1 MEWAVIFMAVEK
13 CQKDGED
20 PFYRNRVCGIVIL
33 IRECRDNNGIFNRRR
48 YMSLQFIIGSS
59 GSGKSCYAYQNIIEQ
74 AGLHPDKLYYVI
86 VPEQFTMQTQKTL
99 VEMSP
104 GRGILN
110 IDILSF
116 ERLAYRVL
124 EEVGGD
130 SRALLEETG
139 KSMVL
144 QKMVQQHGKDLSYL
158 GGQMRKAGYLDE
170 VKSILSEFMQY
181 DIKDSDIEEMIEDSA
196 DRTLL
201 QMKLKDV
208 SVLYQAFTGYLKNH
222 YMTGEEVMDA
232 LEKALPFSEKMKNSV
247 LLLDGYTGF
256 TPIQMRVVG
265 ELLSVCEKVMVTVTM
280 DAAENLT
287 LRGKPYQ
294 LFYMSRQ
301 MIHGLS
307 ELTRDIEDP
316 VLLNNVKRSRFA
328 QAPALKFL
336 EKNIFRYRKNV
347 YKQKQ
352 DEICMFSAVSPLA
365 EMKETA
371 RRIARLVREKGCRY
385 GEIAVITG
393 NLEEYGSLAGQVF
406 REAGIPY
413 FIDEKH
419 TVLMNP
425 FVEYFRAA
433 LEMAVQDFSYESVF
447 RYLRCGMSCVT
458 REEADLLENYVL
470 ALGIRGFKRWDE
482 KWVRIYRGMPAESIQ
497 ELNEIR
503 ERFAEE
509 TRELAL
515 NFKGGR
521 KTVREYCMILY
532 EFAVKSKVQ
541 QKLKAREKKFR
552 DQGDKAMEKE
562 YAQIYGIVMELLDSM
577 VDILGEEVVSRQDF
591 RQLLET
597 GLTQAKV
604 ALIPPSMDQVLVG
617 DMERTRLKDIRALF
631 FVGVN
636 EGNIPKNTA
645 GGGILTELDR
655 EFFQDQGIQL
665 APGPKELMNM
675 QRFYLYLNMT
685 KPRELLCLSFCQ
697 SDSQG
702 KALGPAFLINNIR
715 DMFPEMEVEQ
725 CSEEQEAME
734 LLELPG
740 ISLDY
745 LLRGLA
751 GEDYRENPVFQE
763 LYSWYIESPQYR
775 TVVEELVKAA
785 FTQKP
790 SDQIGKAVAG
800 ILYGEISPYSATRL
814 ERYAAC
820 AFAHFLQYGLK
831 VTERAEYEFRAMD
844 MGNVMH
850 MALERFAVEVRKEG
864 LDWAELTEEERNQLI
879 DSCLDQVSADYG
891 NTVLKSSARNEY
903 VIERTRRILR
913 RTVWALQEQ
922 LKHGDFRPEGF
933 EVIFGG
939 GRIDRVDIME
949 DAEKNRVYVKVIDY
963 KTGNTSFDLLALYH
977 GLQLQLMI
985 YLDGALQVEQ
995 KKYPDKEIVP
1005 AGVFY
1010 YNVKDPMIQEK
1021 IHADVES
1028 VSDQMLK
1035 KLKMNGLVQADDDV
1049 SFRIDNTLSSIPV
1062 SVNKDGNFS
1071 RRSSVASKKQ
1081 FDALGAYVRQK
1092 ICDIRESILDG
1103 NAAVEPYELGK
1114 KNACTYCPYST
1125 VCGFDRKIP
1134 GYEFHRLPSFSEN
1147 DLWKKIVKED
1157 E

>member
-1 MEWAVIFMAVEK
+1 
-13 CQKDGED
+13 
-20 PFYRNRVCGIVIL
+20 
-33 IRECRDNNGIFNRRR
+33 
-48 YMSLQFIIGSS
+48 MSLQFIIGGS

-74 AGLHPDKLYYVI
+74 AGQHPEKFYYVI

-104 GRGILN
+104 GKGILN

-130 SRALLEETG
+130 SRTLLEETG

-144 QKMVQQHGKDLSYL
+144 QKMVQQHGKELSYL
-158 GGQMRKAGYLDE
+158 GGQMRKTGYLDE

-181 DIKDSDIEEMIEDSA
+181 DIQDSDVEEMIRDSA

-208 SVLYQAFTGYLKNH
+208 SVLYQAFKGYLKDH

-232 LEKALPFSEKMKNSV
+232 LEKALPFSGKLKNSV

-265 ELLSVCEKVMVTVTM
+265 ELLTVCEKVMVTVTM
-280 DAAENLT
+280 DAAESLT
-287 LRGKPYQ
+287 TRGKPYQ

-301 MIHGLS
+301 MLHGLS
-307 ELTRDIEDP
+307 GLTRDIEEP
-316 VLLNNVKRSRFA
+316 VLLKDVRKSRFA
-328 QAPALKFL
+328 KAPALHFL

-347 YKQKQ
+347 YRRKQ
-352 DEICMFSAVSPLA
+352 DEICMFSAVNPLS
-365 EMKETA
+365 EMEETA

-393 NLEEYGSLAGQVF
+393 NLEEYGNLARQVF
-406 REAGIPY
+406 EESDIPY

-433 LEMAVQDFSYESVF
+433 LEMAVQDFTYESVF

-470 ALGIRGFKRWDE
+470 ALGIRGFKHWDE
-482 KWVRIYRGMPAESIQ
+482 KWVRIYRGMPPESIQ
-497 ELNEIR
+497 TLNEIR
-503 ERFAEE
+503 ERFADE

-515 NFKGGR
+515 SFKGGK
-521 KTVREYCMILY
+521 KTVREYCTILY
-532 EFAVKSKVQ
+532 EFAVKSQVQ
-541 QKLKAREKKFR
+541 QKLKDQEKKFR
-552 DQGDKAMEKE
+552 ELGDKAMEKE

-577 VDILGEEVVSRQDF
+577 VEILGDEVVNRQDF

-636 EGNIPKNTA
+636 EGNIPKNTS

-655 EFFQDQGIQL
+655 EFFEEKGVQL

-702 KALGPAFLINNIR
+702 KALSPAFLVNNIQ
-715 DMFPEMEVEQ
+715 DMFPEMEIRQ
-725 CSEEQEAME
+725 CGDLNNPME

-740 ISLDY
+740 ISMDY
-745 LLRGLA
+745 FLRELS
-751 GEDYRENPVFQE
+751 GEAYQQNPVFQE
-763 LYSWYIESPQYR
+763 LYSWYLESPVYR
-775 TVVEELVKAA
+775 TVVEKLVRAA
-785 FTQKP
+785 FSERP

-850 MALERFAVEVRKEG
+850 MALEKFAVELRKEG

-879 DSCLDQVSADYG
+879 DNCLDQVSADYG
-891 NTVLKSSARNEY
+891 NTILKSSARNEY
-903 VIERTRRILR
+903 MIERTRRILH

-949 DAEKNRVYVKVIDY
+949 EPEKNRVYVKVIDY

-995 KKYPDKEIVP
+995 RKYPDKEIVP

-1028 VSDQMLK
+1028 VSSQMLK

-1062 SVNKDGNFS
+1062 SVNKDGSFS
-1071 RRSSVASKKQ
+1071 RRSSVASRKQ

-1114 KNACTYCPYST
+1114 KNACTYCAYST

-1134 GYEFHRLPSFSEN
+1134 GYEFHRLPSFSES

>member
-1 MEWAVIFMAVEK
+1 
-13 CQKDGED
+13 
-20 PFYRNRVCGIVIL
+20 
-33 IRECRDNNGIFNRRR
+33 
-48 YMSLQFIIGSS
+48 MSLQFIIGSS

-74 AGLHPDKLYYVI
+74 AGLHPDRLYYVI

-104 GRGILN
+104 GKGILN

-130 SRALLEETG
+130 SRTLLEETG

-144 QKMVQQHGKDLSYL
+144 QKMVQQHGKELSYL

-208 SVLYQAFTGYLKNH
+208 SVLYQAFTGYLKDH

-232 LEKALPFSEKMKNSV
+232 LEKALPFSEKMKSSV

-328 QAPALKFL
+328 QTPALNFL

-352 DEICMFSAVSPLA
+352 DEISMFSAVSPLA

-447 RYLRCGMSCVT
+447 RYLRCSMSCVT

-482 KWVRIYRGMPAESIQ
+482 KWMRIYRGMPAESIQ

-521 KTVREYCMILY
+521 KTVREYCTILY
-532 EFAVKSKVQ
+532 EFAVKSQVQ
-541 QKLKAREKKFR
+541 QKLKAREKKFH

-577 VDILGEEVVSRQDF
+577 VEILGEEVVSRQDF

-715 DMFPEMEVEQ
+715 DMFPQMEVEQ
-725 CSEEQEAME
+725 CSGEQEPME

-775 TVVEELVKAA
+775 TVVEKLVKAA

-903 VIERTRRILR
+903 MIERTRRILR

-949 DAEKNRVYVKVIDY
+949 EAEKNRVYVKVIDY

-1062 SVNKDGNFS
+1062 SVNKDGSFS
-1071 RRSSVASKKQ
+1071 RRSSVASRKQ

-1134 GYEFHRLPSFSEN
+1134 GYEFHRLPSFSES

>member
-1 MEWAVIFMAVEK
+1 
-13 CQKDGED
+13 
-20 PFYRNRVCGIVIL
+20 
-33 IRECRDNNGIFNRRR
+33 
-48 YMSLQFIIGSS
+48 
-59 GSGKSCYAYQNIIEQ
+59 
-74 AGLHPDKLYYVI
+74 
-86 VPEQFTMQTQKTL
+86 
-99 VEMSP
+99 
-104 GRGILN
+104 
-110 IDILSF
+110 
-116 ERLAYRVL
+116 
-124 EEVGGD
+124 
-130 SRALLEETG
+130 
-139 KSMVL
+139 
-144 QKMVQQHGKDLSYL
+144 
-158 GGQMRKAGYLDE
+158 
-170 VKSILSEFMQY
+170 
-181 DIKDSDIEEMIEDSA
+181 
-196 DRTLL
+196 
-201 QMKLKDV
+201 
-208 SVLYQAFTGYLKNH
+208 
-222 YMTGEEVMDA
+222 
-232 LEKALPFSEKMKNSV
+232 
-247 LLLDGYTGF
+247 
-256 TPIQMRVVG
+256 
-265 ELLSVCEKVMVTVTM
+265 
-280 DAAENLT
+280 
-287 LRGKPYQ
+287 
-294 LFYMSRQ
+294 
-301 MIHGLS
+301 
-307 ELTRDIEDP
+307 
-316 VLLNNVKRSRFA
+316 
-328 QAPALKFL
+328 
-336 EKNIFRYRKNV
+336 
-347 YKQKQ
+347 
-352 DEICMFSAVSPLA
+352 
-365 EMKETA
+365 
-371 RRIARLVREKGCRY
+371 
-385 GEIAVITG
+385 
-393 NLEEYGSLAGQVF
+393 
-406 REAGIPY
+406 
-413 FIDEKH
+413 
-419 TVLMNP
+419 
-425 FVEYFRAA
+425 
-433 LEMAVQDFSYESVF
+433 MAVQDFSYESVF

-482 KWVRIYRGMPAESIQ
+482 KWVRIYKGMPAESIQ

-503 ERFAEE
+503 EHFAEE

-515 NFKGGR
+515 SFKGGK
-521 KTVREYCMILY
+521 KTVREYCTILY
-532 EFAVKSKVQ
+532 EFAVKSQVQ
-541 QKLKAREKKFR
+541 QKLKAQERKFHDR
-552 DQGDKAMEKE
+552 GDKAMEKE

-577 VDILGEEVVSRQDF
+577 VEILGEETVSRQDF

-655 EFFQDQGIQL
+655 EFFQNQGIQL

-725 CSEEQEAME
+725 CSAGQEPME

-745 LLRGLA
+745 FLRGLA

-763 LYSWYIESPQYR
+763 LYSWYLESPEYR
-775 TVVEELVKAA
+775 TVVESFVKAA
-785 FTQKP
+785 FTQRP

-831 VTERAEYEFRAMD
+831 VTERAEYEFKAMD

-903 VIERTRRILR
+903 MIERTRRILR

-949 DAEKNRVYVKVIDY
+949 ETEKNRVYVKVIDY

-1062 SVNKDGNFS
+1062 SVNKDGSFS
-1071 RRSSVASKKQ
+1071 RRSSVASRKQ
-1081 FDALGAYVRQK
+1081 FDALGSYVRRK

-1134 GYEFHRLPSFSEN
+1134 GYEFHRLPSFSES

>member
-1 MEWAVIFMAVEK
+1 
-13 CQKDGED
+13 
-20 PFYRNRVCGIVIL
+20 
-33 IRECRDNNGIFNRRR
+33 
-48 YMSLQFIIGSS
+48 MSLQFIIGGS

-74 AGLHPDKLYYVI
+74 AGQHPEKFYYVI

-104 GRGILN
+104 GKGILN

-130 SRALLEETG
+130 SRTLLEETG

-144 QKMVQQHGKDLSYL
+144 QKMVQQHGKELSYL
-158 GGQMRKAGYLDE
+158 GGQMRKTGYLDE

-181 DIKDSDIEEMIEDSA
+181 DIQDSDVEEMIRDSA

-208 SVLYQAFTGYLKNH
+208 SVLYQAFKGYLKDH

-232 LEKALPFSEKMKNSV
+232 LEKALPFSGKLKNSV

-265 ELLSVCEKVMVTVTM
+265 ELLTVCEKVMVTVTM
-280 DAAENLT
+280 DAAESLT
-287 LRGKPYQ
+287 TRGKPYQ

-301 MIHGLS
+301 MLHGLS
-307 ELTRDIEDP
+307 GLTRDIEEP
-316 VLLNNVKRSRFA
+316 VLLKDVRKSRFA
-328 QAPALKFL
+328 KAPALHFL

-347 YKQKQ
+347 YKNSQ
-352 DEICMFSAVSPLA
+352 DEICMFAAVNPLS
-365 EMKETA
+365 EMEETA
-371 RRIARLVREKGCRY
+371 RRIARLVRKKGCRY

-393 NLEEYGSLAGQVF
+393 NLEEYGKLARQVF
-406 REAGIPY
+406 EESGIPY

-447 RYLRCGMSCVT
+447 RYLRCGMSCVI

-470 ALGIRGFKRWDE
+470 ALGIRGFKHWDE
-482 KWVRIYRGMPAESIQ
+482 KWVRIYRGMPPESIQ
-497 ELNEIR
+497 TLNEIR
-503 ERFAEE
+503 ERFADE

-515 NFKGGR
+515 SFKGGK
-521 KTVREYCMILY
+521 KTVREYCTILY
-532 EFAVKSKVQ
+532 EFAVKSQVQ
-541 QKLKAREKKFR
+541 QKLKDQEKKFR
-552 DQGDKAMEKE
+552 ELGDKAMEKE

-577 VDILGEEVVSRQDF
+577 VEILGDEVVNRQDF

-636 EGNIPKNTA
+636 EGNIPKNTS

-655 EFFQDQGIQL
+655 EFFEEKGVQL

-702 KALGPAFLINNIR
+702 KALSPAFLVNNIQ
-715 DMFPEMEVEQ
+715 DMFPEMEIRQ
-725 CSEEQEAME
+725 CGDLNNPME

-740 ISLDY
+740 ISMDY
-745 LLRGLA
+745 FLRELS
-751 GEDYRENPVFQE
+751 GEAYQQNPVFQE
-763 LYSWYIESPQYR
+763 LYSWYLESPVYR
-775 TVVEELVKAA
+775 TVVEKLVRAA
-785 FTQKP
+785 FSERP

-850 MALERFAVEVRKEG
+850 MALEKFAVELRKEG

-891 NTVLKSSARNEY
+891 NTILKSSARNEY
-903 VIERTRRILR
+903 MIERTRRILH

-949 DAEKNRVYVKVIDY
+949 EPEKNRVYVKVIDY

-995 KKYPDKEIVP
+995 RKYPDKEIVP

-1028 VSDQMLK
+1028 VSSQMLK

-1062 SVNKDGNFS
+1062 SVNKDGSFS
-1071 RRSSVASKKQ
+1071 RRSSVASRKQ

-1114 KNACTYCPYST
+1114 KNACTYCAYST

-1134 GYEFHRLPSFSEN
+1134 GYEFHRLPSFSES

>member
-1 MEWAVIFMAVEK
+1 MA
-13 CQKDGED
+13 
-20 PFYRNRVCGIVIL
+20 
-33 IRECRDNNGIFNRRR
+33 
-48 YMSLQFIIGSS
+48 LQFIIGSS
-59 GSGKSCYAYQNIIEQ
+59 GSGKSCYAYQDIIEQ
-74 AGLHPDKLYYVI
+74 AGQHPDRLYYVI

-104 GRGILN
+104 GKGILN

-208 SVLYQAFTGYLKNH
+208 SVLYQAFIGYLKDH

-265 ELLSVCEKVMVTVTM
+265 ELLAVCEKVMVTVTM
-280 DAAENLT
+280 DAAENLAM
-287 LRGKPYQ
+287 RGKPYQ

-307 ELTRDIEDP
+307 ELTRDIEEP
-316 VLLNNVKRSRFA
+316 ILLKNVKRSRFA
-328 QAPALKFL
+328 QAPALHFL

-352 DEICMFSAVSPLA
+352 DAICMFSAVSPLS
-365 EMKETA
+365 EMEETA

-393 NLEEYGSLAGQVF
+393 NLEEYGSLARQVF
-406 REAGIPY
+406 NESGIPY

-425 FVEYFRAA
+425 FVEYFRAT

-470 ALGIRGFKRWDE
+470 ALGIRGFKHWDE

-515 NFKGGR
+515 SFKGGR
-521 KTVREYCMILY
+521 KTVREYCTILY
-532 EFAVKSKVQ
+532 EFAVKSQVQ
-541 QKLKAREKKFR
+541 QKLKAQEKKFH

-562 YAQIYGIVMELLDSM
+562 YAQIYGIVMELMDSM
-577 VDILGEEVVSRQDF
+577 VEILGEETVSRQDF

-631 FVGVN
+631 FAGVN

-685 KPRELLCLSFCQ
+685 KPRELLCLSFCR

-725 CSEEQEAME
+725 CSGKQEPME

-745 LLRGLA
+745 FLRGLS
-751 GEDYRENPVFQE
+751 GEEYRENPVFQE
-763 LYSWYIESPQYR
+763 LYSWYLESPDYR
-775 TVVEELVKAA
+775 TVVESLVKAA
-785 FTQKP
+785 FTQRP

-831 VTERAEYEFRAMD
+831 VTERAEYEFKAMD

-864 LDWAELTEEERNQLI
+864 LDWAELTEEERDQII
-879 DSCLDQVSADYG
+879 DSCLDQVAADYG

-903 VIERTRRILR
+903 MIERTRRILR

-949 DAEKNRVYVKVIDY
+949 ETEKNRVYVKVIDY

-1010 YNVKDPMIQEK
+1010 YNVKDPMIQDK

-1062 SVNKDGNFS
+1062 SVNKDGSFS
-1071 RRSSVASKKQ
+1071 RRSSVASRKQ

-1134 GYEFHRLPSFSEN
+1134 GYEFHRLPSFSES

>member
-1 MEWAVIFMAVEK
+1 
-13 CQKDGED
+13 
-20 PFYRNRVCGIVIL
+20 
-33 IRECRDNNGIFNRRR
+33 
-48 YMSLQFIIGSS
+48 MSLQFIIGGS

-74 AGLHPDKLYYVI
+74 AGQHPEKLYYVI

-104 GRGILN
+104 GKGILN

-130 SRALLEETG
+130 SRTLLEETG

-144 QKMVQQHGKDLSYL
+144 QKMVQQHGKELSYL
-158 GGQMRKAGYLDE
+158 GGQMRKIGYLDE

-181 DIKDSDIEEMIEDSA
+181 DIQDSDVEEMIRDSA

-208 SVLYQAFTGYLKNH
+208 SVLYQAFKGYLKDH

-232 LEKALPFSEKMKNSV
+232 LEKALPFSQKLKNSV

-265 ELLSVCEKVMVTVTM
+265 ELLTVCEKVMVTVTM
-280 DAAENLT
+280 DAAESLT
-287 LRGKPYQ
+287 TRGKPYQ

-301 MIHGLS
+301 MLHGLS
-307 ELTRDIEDP
+307 GLTRDIEEP
-316 VLLNNVKRSRFA
+316 VLLKDVRKSRFA
-328 QAPALKFL
+328 KAPALHFL

-347 YKQKQ
+347 CRKKQ
-352 DEICMFSAVSPLA
+352 DEICMFSSVNPLS
-365 EMKETA
+365 EMEETA
-371 RRIARLVREKGCRY
+371 RRIARLVRKKGCRY

-393 NLEEYGSLAGQVF
+393 NLEEYGKLARQVF
-406 REAGIPY
+406 EESGIPY

-470 ALGIRGFKRWDE
+470 ALGIRGFKHWDE
-482 KWVRIYRGMPAESIQ
+482 KWVRIYRGMPPESIQ
-497 ELNEIR
+497 TLNEIR
-503 ERFAEE
+503 ERFADE

-515 NFKGGR
+515 SFKGGK
-521 KTVREYCMILY
+521 KTVREYCTILY
-532 EFAVKSKVQ
+532 EFAVKSQVQ
-541 QKLKAREKKFR
+541 QKLKDQEKKFR
-552 DQGDKAMEKE
+552 ELGDKAMEKE

-577 VDILGEEVVSRQDF
+577 VEILGDEVVNRQDF

-636 EGNIPKNTA
+636 EGNIPKNTS

-655 EFFQDQGIQL
+655 EFFEEKGVQL

-702 KALGPAFLINNIR
+702 KALSPAFLVNNIQ
-715 DMFPEMEVEQ
+715 DMFPEMEIRQ
-725 CSEEQEAME
+725 CGDLNNPME

-740 ISLDY
+740 ISMDY
-745 LLRGLA
+745 FLRELS
-751 GEDYRENPVFQE
+751 GEAYQQNPVFQE
-763 LYSWYIESPQYR
+763 LYSWYLESPVYR
-775 TVVEELVKAA
+775 TVVEKLVRAA
-785 FTQKP
+785 FSERP

-850 MALERFAVEVRKEG
+850 MALEKFAVELRKEG

-891 NTVLKSSARNEY
+891 NTILKSSARNEY
-903 VIERTRRILR
+903 MIERTRRILH

-949 DAEKNRVYVKVIDY
+949 EPEKNRVYVKVIDY

-995 KKYPDKEIVP
+995 RKYPDKEIVP

-1028 VSDQMLK
+1028 VSSQMLK

-1062 SVNKDGNFS
+1062 SVNKDGSFS
-1071 RRSSVASKKQ
+1071 RRSSVASRKQ

-1114 KNACTYCPYST
+1114 KNACTYCAYST

-1134 GYEFHRLPSFSEN
+1134 GYEFHRLPSFSES

>member
-1 MEWAVIFMAVEK
+1 
-13 CQKDGED
+13 
-20 PFYRNRVCGIVIL
+20 
-33 IRECRDNNGIFNRRR
+33 
-48 YMSLQFIIGSS
+48 MSLQFIIGSS

-74 AGLHPDKLYYVI
+74 AGMHPDRLYYVI

-104 GRGILN
+104 GKGILN

-130 SRALLEETG
+130 NRALLEETG

-144 QKMVQQHGKDLSYL
+144 QKMVQQHGKELSYL

-208 SVLYQAFTGYLKNH
+208 SVLYQAFTGYLKDH

-232 LEKALPFSEKMKNSV
+232 LEKALPFSEKMKSSV

-307 ELTRDIEDP
+307 ELTRDIEEP
-316 VLLNNVKRSRFA
+316 VLLKNVKRSRFA
-328 QAPALKFL
+328 QAPALNFL

-352 DEICMFSAVSPLA
+352 DEISMFSAVSPLA

-458 REEADLLENYVL
+458 GEEADLLENYVL
-470 ALGIRGFKRWDE
+470 ALGIRGFRRWDE

-521 KTVREYCMILY
+521 KTVREYCTILY
-532 EFAVKSKVQ
+532 EFAVKSKIQ
-541 QKLKAREKKFR
+541 QKLKAREKKFH

-577 VDILGEEVVSRQDF
+577 VEILGEEVVSRQDF

-715 DMFPEMEVEQ
+715 DMFPQMEVEQ
-725 CSEEQEAME
+725 CSGEQEPME

-775 TVVEELVKAA
+775 TVVEKLVKAA

-903 VIERTRRILR
+903 MIERTRRILR

-949 DAEKNRVYVKVIDY
+949 EAEKNRVYVKVIDY

-1062 SVNKDGNFS
+1062 SVNKDGSFS
-1071 RRSSVASKKQ
+1071 RRSSVASRKQ

-1134 GYEFHRLPSFSEN
+1134 GYEFHRLPSFSES

>member
-1 MEWAVIFMAVEK
+1 
-13 CQKDGED
+13 
-20 PFYRNRVCGIVIL
+20 
-33 IRECRDNNGIFNRRR
+33 
-48 YMSLQFIIGSS
+48 MSLQFIIGGS

-74 AGLHPDKLYYVI
+74 AGQHPEKLYYVI

-104 GRGILN
+104 GKGILN

-130 SRALLEETG
+130 SRTLLEETG

-144 QKMVQQHGKDLSYL
+144 QKMVQQHGKELSYL
-158 GGQMRKAGYLDE
+158 GGQMRKTGYLDE

-181 DIKDSDIEEMIEDSA
+181 DIQDSDVEEMIRDSA

-208 SVLYQAFTGYLKNH
+208 SVLYQAFKEYLKDH

-232 LEKALPFSEKMKNSV
+232 LEKALPFSGKLKNSV

-265 ELLSVCEKVMVTVTM
+265 ELLTVCEKVMVTVTM
-280 DAAENLT
+280 DAAESLT
-287 LRGKPYQ
+287 TRGKPYQ

-301 MIHGLS
+301 MLHGLS
-307 ELTRDIEDP
+307 GLTRDIEEP
-316 VLLNNVKRSRFA
+316 VLLKDVRKSRFA
-328 QAPALKFL
+328 QAPALHFL

-347 YKQKQ
+347 YRKNQ
-352 DEICMFSAVSPLA
+352 DEICMFSSVNPLS
-365 EMKETA
+365 EMEETA
-371 RRIARLVREKGCRY
+371 RRIARLVRKKGCRY

-393 NLEEYGSLAGQVF
+393 NLEEYGKLARQVF
-406 REAGIPY
+406 EESGIPY

-470 ALGIRGFKRWDE
+470 ALGIRGFKHWDE
-482 KWVRIYRGMPAESIQ
+482 KWVRIYRGMPPESIQ
-497 ELNEIR
+497 TLNEIR
-503 ERFAEE
+503 ERFADE

-515 NFKGGR
+515 SFKGGK
-521 KTVREYCMILY
+521 KTVREYCTILY
-532 EFAVKSKVQ
+532 EFAVKSQVQ
-541 QKLKAREKKFR
+541 QKLKDQEKKFR
-552 DQGDKAMEKE
+552 ELGDKAMEKE

-577 VDILGEEVVSRQDF
+577 VEILGDEVVNRQDF

-636 EGNIPKNTA
+636 EGNIPKNTS

-655 EFFQDQGIQL
+655 EFFEEKGVQL

-702 KALGPAFLINNIR
+702 KALSPAFLVNNIQ
-715 DMFPEMEVEQ
+715 DMFPEMEIRQ
-725 CSEEQEAME
+725 CGDLNNPME

-740 ISLDY
+740 ISMDY
-745 LLRGLA
+745 FLRELS
-751 GEDYRENPVFQE
+751 GEAYQQNPVFQE
-763 LYSWYIESPQYR
+763 LYSWYLESPVYR
-775 TVVEELVKAA
+775 TVVEKLVRAA
-785 FTQKP
+785 FSERP

-850 MALERFAVEVRKEG
+850 MALEKFAVELRKEG

-891 NTVLKSSARNEY
+891 NTILKSSARNEY
-903 VIERTRRILR
+903 MIERTRRILH

-922 LKHGDFRPEGF
+922 LKRGDFRPEGF

-949 DAEKNRVYVKVIDY
+949 EPEKNRVYVKVIDY

-995 KKYPDKEIVP
+995 RKYPDKEIVP

-1028 VSDQMLK
+1028 VSSQMLK

-1062 SVNKDGNFS
+1062 SVNKDGSFS
-1071 RRSSVASKKQ
+1071 RRSSVASRKQ

-1114 KNACTYCPYST
+1114 KNACTYCAYST

-1134 GYEFHRLPSFSEN
+1134 GYEFHRLPSFSES